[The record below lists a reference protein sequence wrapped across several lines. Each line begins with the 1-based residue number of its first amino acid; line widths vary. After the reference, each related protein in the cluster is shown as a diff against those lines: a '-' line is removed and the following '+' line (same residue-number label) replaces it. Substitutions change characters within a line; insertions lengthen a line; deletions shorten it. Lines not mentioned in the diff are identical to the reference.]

1 MEIIDKVLAL
11 RKSLTASFVQ
21 KDAEVSAVL
30 AGLFSGEPVF
40 LVGPPG
46 TAKTAI
52 IERVAKSINANYFYY
67 LLTRFTEPEEILGPI
82 DVIAL
87 RQGQYKRITEYRLP
101 WAHIAFLDEIFK
113 ASSAIRNILLDI
125 ILNKRFMNGNGYVKL
140 NILGFYTASNEISTD
155 SEDQAFYDRL
165 TIRVFVKNIGMD
177 MWDELINAGI
187 SLEEHNEPEQ
197 FMTIDEIKELQK
209 VVNIR
214 FSNIRGNQKLK
225 NKYISALSALKS
237 HGIELSDRRKIKVL
251 KVAAALSVV
260 FMDAD
265 ITLDSLADALRFT
278 AVHTEE
284 DIATVEK
291 VIIQE
296 KLSSFAV
303 QMQKLQ
309 TVIAELR
316 RFTEQAKSG
325 GLDELKGLTAVYKK
339 TLEVIETL
347 PKNPRFMPMIR
358 ELKNV
363 VIDAK
368 NVIDR
373 KKKEIFGDVE

>member
-40 LVGPPG
+40 LCGTPG

-67 LLTRFTEPEEILGPI
+67 LLTKFTEPEEILGPI

-140 NILGFYTASNEISTD
+140 DLLGFYTASNEISTD

-165 TIRVFVKNIGMD
+165 TIRCFVRNVGMD
-177 MWDELINAGI
+177 VWNELIDAGI
-187 SLEEHNEPEQ
+187 SLENNNIEPILTTKEV
-197 FMTIDEIKELQK
+197 KELQK
-209 VVNIR
+209 IVNIR
-214 FSNIRGNQKLK
+214 FQNIRGNQKLK
-225 NKYISALSALKS
+225 NKYISALSALKNN
-237 HGIELSDRRKIKVL
+237 GIEISDRRKIKVL
-251 KVAAALSVV
+251 RVAAALSVV

-309 TVIAELR
+309 TV
-316 RFTEQAKSG
+316 
-325 GLDELKGLTAVYKK
+325 
-339 TLEVIETL
+339 
-347 PKNPRFMPMIR
+347 
-358 ELKNV
+358 
-363 VIDAK
+363 
-368 NVIDR
+368 
-373 KKKEIFGDVE
+373 